1 MKCVVT
7 GAAGF
12 IGSHLC
18 EELLSRGHDV
28 TGLDSFVPYYPSAT
42 KERNLADALARPHYR
57 FHRLDLR
64 HDRLDDLL
72 ADAEVV
78 FHLAAM
84 PGLVQS
90 CLGDAKVR
98 GQGEEI
104 GSRQI
109 HIVAKEAGIAGR
121 AQESQFRA
129 HVMAAGQAVLA
140 VIAVDGGFEGS
151 RVASLPAGY
160 SRPGFDDYA
169 GRLVA
174 EHHRVH
180 ARRIPDSAF
189 GIGVHVGAADADRL
203 DAHLNFACPGRR
215 DRATH
220 ELKLTLSDQLGDASP
235 GHFDPLPGCGAFRS
249 VSFAMCS
256 RTAWKYT
263 MSRRGSGMSSRSSV
277 ESSGM

>member
-1 MKCVVT
+1 
-7 GAAGF
+7 
-12 IGSHLC
+12 I
-18 EELLSRGHDV
+18 
-28 TGLDSFVPYYPSAT
+28 
-42 KERNLADALARPHYR
+42 AR
-57 FHRLDLR
+57 
-64 HDRLDDLL
+64 
-72 ADAEVV
+72 
-78 FHLAAM
+78 
-84 PGLVQS
+84 
-90 CLGDAKVR
+90 
-98 GQGEEI
+98 
-104 GSRQI
+104 
-109 HIVAKEAGIAGR
+109 R

-151 RVASLPAGY
+151 RVAGLPAGY
-160 SRPGFDDYA
+160 SRPGLDDDA

-174 EHHRVH
+174 EHHRVN
-180 ARRIPDSAF
+180 ARRIADSAF

-235 GHFDPLPGCGAFRS
+235 GHFDPLPGCGAFRR

-263 MSRRGSGMSSRSSV
+263 MSRRGSGMSSRNS
-277 ESSGM
+277 